1 MEFRK
6 IKSVSTIP
14 KLTVDKNIE
23 KVSLKNFVLMQTE
36 NNLKEQQE
44 KMDLIMSKLS
54 LKLGNIK
61 TKQVV
66 FQRGR
71 ELVYDWER
79 K

>member
-1 MEFRK
+1 
-6 IKSVSTIP
+6 
-14 KLTVDKNIE
+14 
-23 KVSLKNFVLMQTE
+23 MQTE